1 MSLFLRHRI
10 SSMSHNDVDSSY
22 GFFFRSSCMI
32 SFFISFLT
40 LWHLTT
46 EAWGNIVTA
55 WCHKKGNH
63 SWVSR
68 CPESSHHRKEQKW
81 AFQCLSCTSKTV
93 DKGRRSGCK
102 WRNNSVYLYTFF
114 YYVVTLYQ
122 RTAMSDLAP
131 QSGAAHNSTTSL
143 IRNPSTGA
151 ALPLRGGL
159 ASIEGERKFL
169 PASD

>member
-1 MSLFLRHRI
+1 M
-10 SSMSHNDVDSSY
+10 V
-22 GFFFRSSCMI
+22 
-32 SFFISFLT
+32 SFFTSFLT
-40 LWHLTT
+40 LWHLST
-46 EAWGNIVTA
+46 ETWRNIVTA
-55 WCHKKGNH
+55 WCCHRKGNH
-63 SWVSR
+63 SWVWRS
-68 CPESSHHRKEQKW
+68 PESSHHRKEHKR

-131 QSGAAHNSTTSL
+131 QSGAAHNSTTSP
-143 IRNPSTGA
+143 IRNPSTGT

-159 ASIEGERKFL
+159 ASIARETKFL
-169 PASD
+169 PASG